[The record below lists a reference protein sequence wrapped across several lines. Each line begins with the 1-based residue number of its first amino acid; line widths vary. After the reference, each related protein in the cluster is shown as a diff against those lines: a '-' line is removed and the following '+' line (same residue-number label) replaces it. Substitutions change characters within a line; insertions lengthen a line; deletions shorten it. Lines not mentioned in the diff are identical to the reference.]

1 MSRIIDW
8 PARMAEVAEFVGL
21 GPAELEML
29 RATAPVVL
37 KHAEE
42 LTAGVYDHFL
52 EFPESRKFFLTETG
66 EVNQDRL
73 ARRKHSLTRWLRGS
87 IEFQI
92 DDDFP
97 IRLLAT
103 GIVHSHPPIHRA
115 HMGSIPSRFMVGTIS
130 FVQTAVAD
138 VLNQELDDPAEAN
151 KAAIAW
157 NKMLMVQLDILL
169 AGYLTET
176 PAEPAAGY
184 GPGEA
189 VGPTGAEDAGTTTST
204 SPGSRVEDP
213 SRSDGRPG
221 AINSGKEE
229 RSP

>member
-1 MSRIIDW
+1 MARIVDW
-8 PARMAEVAEFVGL
+8 PARMAEVAKFVGL
-21 GPAELEML
+21 GPAELEVL
-29 RATAPVVL
+29 RATAPAVL

-52 EFPESRKFFLTETG
+52 KFPESRKFFLTETG
-66 EVNQDRL
+66 EVNQEKL
-73 ARRKHSLTRWLRGS
+73 TRRKHSLTRWLRGS

-103 GIVHSHPPIHRA
+103 GIVHSHPPVHRA

-138 VLNQELDDPAEAN
+138 VLLQEMDDPWEAM
-151 KAAIAW
+151 KAVVAW

-169 AGYLTET
+169 AGYVTET
-176 PAEPAAGY
+176 PTVPAEGH
-184 GPGEA
+184 GIGEA
-189 VGPTGAEDAGTTTST
+189 VVPSGAEDAGTNTPHF
-204 SPGSRVEDP
+204 PGSGVENLA
-213 SRSDGRPG
+213 RSDGRPG
-221 AINSGKEE
+221 ASDNGKEE
-229 RSP
+229 RGQ